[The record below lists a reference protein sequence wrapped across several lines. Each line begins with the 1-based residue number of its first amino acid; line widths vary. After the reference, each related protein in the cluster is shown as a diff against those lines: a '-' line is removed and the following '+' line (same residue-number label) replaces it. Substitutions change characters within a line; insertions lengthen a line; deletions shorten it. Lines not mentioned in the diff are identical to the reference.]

1 MTLIPVDSSRCE
13 GNDMNKHAR
22 LPRLGANDNKN
33 SNYNRNN
40 INSKEIT
47 RIMMLMLLRR
57 MINTPTQERQF
68 AEACQNEHAGLE
80 ATRIRV
86 NIVRLRPTATARC
99 CKLTMQA
106 SAQHRGKIIAQ
117 DSVPS
122 AWNGTTPLNSWV

>member
-57 MINTPTQERQF
+57 MINTPTRKGSSQK
-68 AEACQNEHAGLE
+68 HARTSMPVSRLLE
-80 ATRIRV
+80 FVSTSCV
-86 NIVRLRPTATARC
+86 
-99 CKLTMQA
+99 
-106 SAQHRGKIIAQ
+106 
-117 DSVPS
+117 
-122 AWNGTTPLNSWV
+122 